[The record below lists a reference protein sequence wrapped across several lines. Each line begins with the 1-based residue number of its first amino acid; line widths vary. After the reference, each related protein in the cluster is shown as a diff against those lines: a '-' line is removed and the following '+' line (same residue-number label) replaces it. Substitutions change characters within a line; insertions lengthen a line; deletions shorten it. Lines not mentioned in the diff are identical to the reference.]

1 MSIEFQMPK
10 NQNSIIKV
18 IGVGGGGGNAVNNM
32 YDKGIKGVDF
42 VVCNTDV
49 QALEM
54 SPIPN
59 KIRLGTSQTE
69 GLGAGANPELG
80 RMSALESIED
90 IRSILSANTKMVFV
104 TAGMGGGTGTGA
116 APVIAGLAKEMGI
129 LTVAIVTTPFRFEGK
144 KRMGQALNGIQE
156 LQKNV
161 DTIITINNDNL
172 TEIFGQ
178 NVTMKQAF
186 EEADTVLCDAA
197 KGIAEIITREGYIN
211 VDFADVN
218 TIMKDGG
225 TALMGSAT
233 YTGDDRAIRAAEDA
247 ISSPLLNNVNIFG
260 SRGILVNISAA
271 ADSLRLDETT
281 TIVEHIQ
288 EAAGDDADIIF
299 GTVYDEDMAD
309 QLSVTVIATG
319 FDNEKKTFRQVAP
332 QRSVLQQE
340 EPEPRRYYVEEER
353 VEENPYRE
361 TPRESYQE
369 PEVRRS
375 VNSELNDFSISSA
388 VEDFEL
394 EFDEDDY
401 GVETGSKVEEPT
413 PAPSEL
419 RQASLFE
426 DYTEHATEE
435 PEEVIYEVPQEEIP
449 EREYVSREVMKER
462 EREERMRKLRSKEYD
477 FHNPDSLKDLEDVP
491 AYLRKKVQLEDNE
504 KKNDERLK
512 LSRLSF
518 EDVDDKRFRLS
529 DNNSFLH
536 DNVD

>member
-32 YDKGIKGVDF
+32 YEKGIKGVDF

-49 QALEM
+49 QALDM
-54 SPIPN
+54 SPVPN
-59 KIRLGTSQTE
+59 KIRLGSNQTE

-80 RMSALESIED
+80 RLSALESIDQIKEVLE
-90 IRSILSANTKMVFV
+90 SNTKMVFV

-144 KRMGQALNGIQE
+144 KRIGQAMEGIKA
-156 LQKNV
+156 LQKSV
-161 DTIITINNDNL
+161 DTIITINNNNL

-197 KGIAEIITREGYIN
+197 KGIAEIITLEGYIN

-233 YTGDDRAIRAAEDA
+233 YSGDDRAIRAAEDA
-247 ISSPLLNNVNIFG
+247 ISSPLLDNITIHG
-260 SRGILVNISAA
+260 SRGIMVNISATS
-271 ADSLRLDETT
+271 DSLRLDETT
-281 TIVEHIQ
+281 TIVEYIQ
-288 EAAGDDADIIF
+288 EAAGDNADIIF
-299 GTVYDEDMAD
+299 GTVYDEEMGDAI
-309 QLSVTVIATG
+309 SVTVIATG
-319 FDNEKKTFRQVAP
+319 FDTERRTFETAEP
-332 QRSVLQQE
+332 QRSVLSTE
-340 EPEPRRYYVEEER
+340 DPAPAPEIR
-353 VEENPYRE
+353 
-361 TPRESYQE
+361 TST
-369 PEVRRS
+369 
-375 VNSELNDFSISSA
+375 NSGLSDFSITSSPAFSLEFEEEVEKKQPSLFDSAFSETEEEA
-388 VEDFEL
+388 VARETVVPEPVNPERTKAREL
-394 EFDEDDY
+394 ED
-401 GVETGSKVEEPT
+401 
-413 PAPSEL
+413 
-419 RQASLFE
+419 R
-426 DYTEHATEE
+426 
-435 PEEVIYEVPQEEIP
+435 I
-449 EREYVSREVMKER
+449 
-462 EREERMRKLRSKEYD
+462 RKLKSTDYNY
-477 FHNPDSLKDLEDVP
+477 HNPDSLKHMEDMP
-491 AYLRKKVQLEDNE
+491 AYLRKKVALEE
-504 KKNDERLK
+504 PATEEQKK

-518 EDVDDKRFRLS
+518 EDVDNDRFTLS

>member
-32 YDKGIKGVDF
+32 FDKGIKGVDF

-144 KRMGQALNGIQE
+144 KRMGQALNGIGE

-233 YTGDDRAIRAAEDA
+233 YTGEDRTIRAAEDA

-299 GTVYDEDMAD
+299 GTVYDEDMED
-309 QLSVTVIATG
+309 HLSVTVIATG
-319 FDNEKKTFRQVAP
+319 FDNEKRTFRQAEPQP
-332 QRSVLQQE
+332 QRTVLNTEQPERQRFYV
-340 EPEPRRYYVEEER
+340 EPE
-353 VEENPYRE
+353 
-361 TPRESYQE
+361 QKE
-369 PEVRRS
+369 PEIRTS
-375 VNSELNDFSISSA
+375 VETSLSDFSISSSMEEFTLESNTYEEA
-388 VEDFEL
+388 PVE
-394 EFDEDDY
+394 
-401 GVETGSKVEEPT
+401 P
-413 PAPSEL
+413 

-426 DYTEHATEE
+426 DFKEQVEEEETVYEKPRVEE
-435 PEEVIYEVPQEEIP
+435 PVID
-449 EREYVSREVMKER
+449 RTAMKER

-477 FHNPDSLKDLEDVP
+477 YHNPDSLKGMEDIP
-491 AYLRKKVQLEDNE
+491 AYLRKKVKLDEEEEQ
-504 KKNDERLK
+504 KKNDERRK
-512 LSRLSF
+512 LSRMSF
-518 EDVDDKRFRLS
+518 EDVDEQRFRIS

>member
-1 MSIEFQMPK
+1 MSAIEFQMPK
-10 NQNSIIKV
+10 NQSSIIKV

-32 YDKGIKGVDF
+32 YLKGIKGVDF
-42 VVCNTDV
+42 VICNTDV
-49 QALEM
+49 QALDM

-59 KIRLGTSQTE
+59 KIRLGSHQTE
-69 GLGAGANPELG
+69 GLGAGANPEIG
-80 RMSALESIED
+80 RSAAMESIEQ
-90 IRSILSANTKMVFV
+90 IKEILSTNTKMVFV

-144 KRMGQALNGIQE
+144 KRMKQALDGIKSLQE
-156 LQKNV
+156 SV
-161 DTIITINNDNL
+161 DTIISINNDNL

-233 YTGDDRAIRAAEDA
+233 YVGEDRAIRAAEDA
-247 ISSPLLNNVNIFG
+247 ISSPLLDNVNILG

-281 TIVEHIQ
+281 TIVEYIQ

-299 GTVYDEDMAD
+299 GTVYDDSLGDE
-309 QLSVTVIATG
+309 LCVTVIATG
-319 FDNEKKTFRQVAP
+319 FDSEKRSFKAAEVQP
-332 QRSVLQQE
+332 QRSVLRTDAEQR
-340 EPEPRRYYVEEER
+340 PS
-353 VEENPYRE
+353 RE
-361 TPRESYQE
+361 TRIS
-369 PEVRRS
+369 PETTM
-375 VNSELNDFSISSA
+375 EDFSISSSP
-388 VEDFEL
+388 L
-394 EFDEDDY
+394 FDMGY
-401 GVETGSKVEEPT
+401 
-413 PAPSEL
+413 
-419 RQASLFE
+419 
-426 DYTEHATEE
+426 EE
-435 PEEVIYEVPQEEIP
+435 PEVKQPSLFDTGAVRPEPKREIP
-449 EREYVSREVMKER
+449 REEAREVEQT
-462 EREERMRKLRSKEYD
+462 EEMRMQIALDDRVKKLRSTEYD
-477 FHNPDSLKDLEDVP
+477 FHNPDALKDLEDVP
-491 AYLRKKVQLEDNE
+491 AYMRKKPLPDPQPRNE
-504 KKNDERLK
+504 EGQKM
-512 LSRLSF
+512 SRLSL
-518 EDVDDKRFRLS
+518 EDVDEDRFTIS